1 MAEAKALLRYAKLSP
16 QKARLVV
23 DLIRGKKAGEA
34 LTILKFT
41 LKRPA
46 RIVSKVLRSAV
57 ANAEQKDLGDV
68 DALRVSR
75 AFVDGGPVQ
84 KRFQARAMGRGA
96 PIKKRTSHITIV
108 VSPDGSAGIPG
119 TDSSAKSKKGA

>member
-108 VSPDGSAGIPG
+108 VSPDGPAG
-119 TDSSAKSKKGA
+119 TRSLAKDKKGA

>member
-41 LKRPA
+41 MKRPA

-96 PIKKRTSHITIV
+96 PILISTFSPAITVAPTSRPWGANMYRF
-108 VSPDGSAGIPG
+108 SPSW
-119 TDSSAKSKKGA
+119 

>member
-1 MAEAKALLRYAKLSP
+1 MAEARALLRYAKLSP

-23 DLIRGKKAGEA
+23 DLIRGKKAGDA
-34 LTILKFT
+34 LTLLKFT
-41 LKRPA
+41 MKRSA

-57 ANAEQKDLGDV
+57 ANAEQKDLGDI

-75 AFVDGGPVQ
+75 AFVDGGSIQ

-96 PIKKRTSHITIV
+96 PIKKRTSHITVV
-108 VSPDGSAGIPG
+108 VSPDDSFGLPRSATKG
-119 TDSSAKSKKGA
+119 KKGS

>member
-41 LKRPA
+41 MKRPA

-75 AFVDGGPVQ
+75 VFVDGGPVQ

-96 PIKKRTSHITIV
+96 PIRKRTSHITVV
-108 VSPDGSAGIPG
+108 VSPDDSANPG
-119 TDSSAKSKKGA
+119 TRSSAKGRKGA

>member
-41 LKRPA
+41 QKRPA
-46 RIVSKVLRSAV
+46 KIVSKVLRSAV
-57 ANAEQKDLGDV
+57 ANAGQKDLGDV
-68 DALRVSR
+68 DVLRVSR

-108 VSPDGSAGIPG
+108 VSPGDSAISPANR
-119 TDSSAKSKKGA
+119 SLAKSKKGA

>member
-1 MAEAKALLRYAKLSP
+1 MAEARALLRYAKLSP

-23 DLIRGKKAGEA
+23 DLIRGKNAGDA
-34 LTILKFT
+34 MNILKFT
-41 LKRPA
+41 MKRSA
-46 RIVSKVLRSAV
+46 RIVGKVLRSAV

-75 AFVDGGPVQ
+75 VFVDGGPVQ

-96 PIKKRTSHITIV
+96 PIKKRTSHITV
-108 VSPDGSAGIPG
+108 VLSPDAATSA
-119 TDSSAKSKKGA
+119 AKAKGNRGA

>member
-1 MAEAKALLRYAKLSP
+1 MAEARALLRYAKLSP

-57 ANAEQKDLGDV
+57 ANAEQKELGDV

-96 PIKKRTSHITIV
+96 PIKKRTSHITVV
-108 VSPDGSAGIPG
+108 VSPD
-119 TDSSAKSKKGA
+119 DSVPVSKSRSSTKGRKGA

>member
-84 KRFQARAMGRGA
+84 KRFQARAMGKGA

-108 VSPDGSAGIPG
+108 VSPDGSAGISG

>member
-1 MAEAKALLRYAKLSP
+1 MAEARALLRYAKLSP

-34 LTILKFT
+34 LTILKFSMQ
-41 LKRPA
+41 RPA
-46 RIVSKVLRSAV
+46 RIVGKVLRSAV

-96 PIKKRTSHITIV
+96 PIKKRTSHITVV
-108 VSPDGSAGIPG
+108 VSPD
-119 TDSSAKSKKGA
+119 DSGVVSRIRSSSKGRKGA

>member
-1 MAEAKALLRYAKLSP
+1 MAEARALLRYAKLSP
-16 QKARLVV
+16 QKARLVI

-96 PIKKRTSHITIV
+96 PIKKRTSHITVV
-108 VSPDGSAGIPG
+108 VSPDDSVATSG
-119 TDSSAKSKKGA
+119 TRSSAKGRKGA

>member
-108 VSPDGSAGIPG
+108 VSPDGSAG
-119 TDSSAKSKKGA
+119 TRSLAKDKKGA

>member
-34 LTILKFT
+34 LAILKFT
-41 LKRPA
+41 TKRPA
-46 RIVSKVLRSAV
+46 RVVSKVLRSAV
-57 ANAEQKDLGDV
+57 ANADQKDLGDI

-75 AFVDGGPVQ
+75 AFVDGGPTQ
-84 KRFQARAMGRGA
+84 RRFQARAMGRGA

-108 VSPDGSAGIPG
+108 VSPDNIVATPR
-119 TDSSAKSKKGA
+119 TQRFTKRKET

>member
-1 MAEAKALLRYAKLSP
+1 MAEARALLRYAKLSP
-16 QKARLVV
+16 QKARLVI

-96 PIKKRTSHITIV
+96 PIKKRTSHITVV
-108 VSPDGSAGIPG
+108 VSPDDSAATSG
-119 TDSSAKSKKGA
+119 TRSSAKGRKGA

>member
-41 LKRPA
+41 MKRPA

-108 VSPDGSAGIPG
+108 VSPDNSAAIPG
-119 TDSSAKSKKGA
+119 TGSSAKGKKGA

>member
-108 VSPDGSAGIPG
+108 VAPDDAATTPG
-119 TDSSAKSKKGA
+119 NRSMAKGKKGA

>member
-41 LKRPA
+41 MKRPA

-96 PIKKRTSHITIV
+96 PIRKRTSHITVV
-108 VSPDGSAGIPG
+108 VSPDDSANPG
-119 TDSSAKSKKGA
+119 RSSAKGRKGA

>member
-1 MAEAKALLRYAKLSP
+1 MAEAKALLRYAKVSP
-16 QKARLVV
+16 QKARLVI
-23 DLIRGKKAGEA
+23 DLIRGKRAGEA

-41 LKRPA
+41 TKGPA
-46 RIVSKVLRSAV
+46 RMISKVLRSAV

-84 KRFQARAMGRGA
+84 KRFQARAQGRGA
-96 PIKKRTSHITIV
+96 PIKKRTSHITVI
-108 VSPDGSAGIPG
+108 VSPDDLAV
-119 TDSSAKSKKGA
+119 SSRGHVSSKQRKGA

>member
-41 LKRPA
+41 VKRPA

-57 ANAEQKDLGDV
+57 ANAEQKNLGDV

-75 AFVDGGPVQ
+75 IFVDAGPVQ

-96 PIKKRTSHITIV
+96 PIRKRTSHITVV
-108 VSPDGSAGIPG
+108 VSPD
-119 TDSSAKSKKGA
+119 DSSASAGTRSSAKGKKGA